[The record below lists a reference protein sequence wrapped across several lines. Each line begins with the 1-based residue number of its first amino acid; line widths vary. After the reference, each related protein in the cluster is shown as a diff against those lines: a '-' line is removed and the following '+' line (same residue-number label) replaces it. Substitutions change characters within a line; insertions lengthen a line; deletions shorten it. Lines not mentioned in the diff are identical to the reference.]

1 MNNAPTPRLRW
12 PLYVLLLLVFSQLAL
27 LIALWRADIIAQDFY
42 PLYLGAELLRAGQS
56 PYGPAATEL
65 LIERWDVVHPFPQA
79 GIAYPLPLLVL
90 FVPLTFLSFPLA
102 SALWSMLSF
111 LSTLPTG
118 RIAALRIPPSLYYW
132 PAFFGLVV
140 GQASLMWLGLCL
152 ILLLAIRDRRL
163 CLLGLC
169 IALLPLK
176 PQSGI
181 LFALVGVIWAWQH
194 ARRALLWAFGFGGA
208 LATLSFFVQPGW
220 FIAWVDQIIL
230 YRQIITPLWLWPWL
244 IVLVLCSWGLPWWAR
259 LMIVQVLLFPVVRQ
273 SYGADPYTLLPLLL
287 VWCAI
292 GGRLAIGGVALS
304 WLWPIAFVAEMSN
317 YVSDLFLLLPLACAC
332 AWRTWQAY
340 QRGTLY
346 LAFGG
351 QRLLTTHS
359 AVE

>member
-1 MNNAPTPRLRW
+1 
-12 PLYVLLLLVFSQLAL
+12 
-27 LIALWRADIIAQDFY
+27 
-42 PLYLGAELLRAGQS
+42 
-56 PYGPAATEL
+56 
-65 LIERWDVVHPFPQA
+65 
-79 GIAYPLPLLVL
+79 
-90 FVPLTFLSFPLA
+90 
-102 SALWSMLSF
+102 
-111 LSTLPTG
+111 
-118 RIAALRIPPSLYYW
+118 
-132 PAFFGLVV
+132 
-140 GQASLMWLGLCL
+140 
-152 ILLLAIRDRRL
+152 
-163 CLLGLC
+163 LC